1 MLEHKSINNTFA
13 LLLLMMM
20 SIIAIMAVT
29 AVIMIIAVIIIRRRT
44 ELMVVMIIILPFQI
58 CACGVCGAPGQPV
71 QSPAAVESGSAT
83 DSPWPLLKGPLVKAN
98 RHRVRAATQ
107 DSAQV
112 QLCLCFKFTTLRY

>member
-1 MLEHKSINNTFA
+1 
-13 LLLLMMM
+13 
-20 SIIAIMAVT
+20 MAVT

-58 CACGVCGAPGQPV
+58 CVSGVYGVPGQPV
-71 QSPAAVESGSAT
+71 QSTAAVESGSAT
-83 DSPWPLLKGPLVKAN
+83 DGPWPLLKGLLVKAS

-112 QLCLCFKFTTLRY
+112 QLCLFLKFH